1 MESLVKSFG
10 IAMLLATATHLIYSH
25 GSNVTWIL
33 LSLCPVLAQA
43 LRNPAAFPGTF
54 SLGSSMPIP
63 RMVAKGLC
71 ASLSASR
78 RSSSFGFEVSAF
90 NSYLILLLSF
100 LILPFLVFILIFLL
114 HQD

>member
-63 RMVAKGLC
+63 RMVAKGRC

-90 NSYLILLLSF
+90 SNLILIYIYIS
-100 LILPFLVFILIFLL
+100 LILNIFIIILIYV
-114 HQD
+114 